1 MPSSCPSSPFSRR
14 RFPPVNELRGPR
26 IGVQRGR
33 SDGRSN
39 WKLGEEIV
47 LARLSRFGTT
57 TNRGL
62 KGISD
67 KWFCSPTR
75 DRLRVFSKIPPR
87 FAIMHVSPNLVD
99 HRPIIRKAIHFFFFR
114 KEGAKSL
121 SEIGPLVGYERNRF
135 ILGWTISISRIQTR
149 S

>member
-1 MPSSCPSSPFSRR
+1 MPSSCPSSPFSSAAGSR
-14 RFPPVNELRGPR
+14 PVNELRGPR

-47 LARLSRFGTT
+47 LGRLSRFGT

-75 DRLRVFSKIPPR
+75 DRLRVFSKIPPPPPR
-87 FAIMHVSPNLVD
+87 FAIMRVSPNLVD
-99 HRPIIRKAIHFFFFR
+99 HQPIIRKAMHFFFLSQGR
-114 KEGAKSL
+114 
-121 SEIGPLVGYERNRF
+121 SEIFN
-135 ILGWTISISRIQTR
+135 WTTPRL
-149 S
+149 